1 MRLHRF
7 YVSQPLGEEVV
18 IADVSIVKQ
27 WSKVFRYKKGD
38 FVILFN
44 GNGDDVTYN
53 IDNISNTSC
62 SLILKNRTPSYIP
75 SKNITLYLSIIK
87 KDNFEL
93 VVQKATEI
101 GVTSIIPILSKHSEK
116 KSLNAERLN
125 KTAIEASE
133 QCGRGDIPTI
143 LPIVSLKDALSI
155 ELPDEVSYVLQM
167 SGTPVSNIDIQKNIK
182 QNKSIAFFVGPE
194 GGWSEDEEKLFKNK
208 KIESISIGK
217 TTLRAETAAVVG
229 CALLLQ

>member
-18 IADVSIVKQ
+18 IADVSIIKQ

-44 GNGDDVTYN
+44 GNGEDIAYT
-53 IDNISNTSC
+53 IESISSNSC
-62 SLILKNRTPSYIP
+62 ILTLSERVPSHLP
-75 SKNITLYLSIIK
+75 HKNITLYLSIIK

-101 GVTSIIPILSKHSEK
+101 GVNTIIPILSEHSEK

-125 KTAIEASE
+125 KIAVESAE

-143 LPIVSLKDALSI
+143 LPIVSLGDTLSI
-155 ELPDEVSYVLQM
+155 PLPDEASFVLQM
-167 SGTPVSNIDIQKNIK
+167 SGIPVGDISIQNEIK
-182 QNKSIAFFVGPE
+182 KSKSIAFFVGPE
-194 GGWSEDEEKLFKNK
+194 GGWSKKEEDLFKDKGINC
-208 KIESISIGK
+208 ISIGT
-217 TTLRAETAAVVG
+217 TTLRAETAAIVG
-229 CALLLQ
+229 CALFLQ